1 MKNSQF
7 DLKTILIATT
17 LAGLSLTLLLLAFD
31 SSRRLDLFALPPQL
45 LGGLFYLSTFC
56 LLLASPILLIW
67 FIKPLF
73 LGKRSPFFLLIFLL
87 ASFVALLLLLVDFG
101 NIRLL
106 YERAPLI
113 SPILLSLTLLNVA
126 EVVARRLDAF
136 YTTCWIP
143 PLLSLSYWF
152 FALAILSAV

>member
-56 LLLASPILLIW
+56 LFTSLAHSADLVYQTLVSW
-67 FIKPLF
+67 QKKPLF
-73 LGKRSPFFLLIFLL
+73 LTHFPTCLVCRPTSSP
-87 ASFVALLLLLVDFG
+87 G
-101 NIRLL
+101 
-106 YERAPLI
+106 
-113 SPILLSLTLLNVA
+113 
-126 EVVARRLDAF
+126 
-136 YTTCWIP
+136 
-143 PLLSLSYWF
+143 
-152 FALAILSAV
+152 